1 MAYHDLRRVR
11 GMNLT
16 NPDPDLC
23 NHAILCFVHGIEDRL
38 LGGEVTQRQIFLHK
52 IKKWPR
58 RKRVDWYGSIGISMG
73 DLQDPF

>member
-38 LGGEVTQRQIFLHK
+38 LGGEVTQRQIFFAQNK
-52 IKKWPR
+52 E
-58 RKRVDWYGSIGISMG
+58 VT
-73 DLQDPF
+73 